1 MGCKEIPGMRI
12 FIKFDCIGKGTEEI
26 CTRITSK
33 LRESLKKATEKMGI
47 SFKEINE
54 VSYCYNP
61 LNINKTIEELG
72 IKNGAVISI
81 KLKSTFNK

>member
-12 FIKFDCIGKGTEEI
+12 FIKFDCVGKGIEEI
-26 CTRITSK
+26 CTRTTSK
-33 LRESLKKATEKMGI
+33 LRESLEKATQKMGI

-54 VSYCYNP
+54 ISYCYNP
-61 LNINKTIEELG
+61 ININKTIEELG
-72 IKNGAVISI
+72 IKNNAVISI